1 MAGGEAEADD
11 LPALAEAE
19 DKQEAEQPALADL
32 ELNWPP
38 VGGLSWIRQGC
49 HPLGWPL

>member
-1 MAGGEAEADD
+1 MAGGEAVAEQ
-11 LPALAEAE
+11 PALAEA

-38 VGGLSWIRQGC
+38 VGGLSWIR
-49 HPLGWPL
+49 

>member
-1 MAGGEAEADD
+1 MAGGEAEAED

-19 DKQEAEQPALADL
+19 EAEQPALADL

-38 VGGLSWIRQGC
+38 VGGLSWIR
-49 HPLGWPL
+49 